1 MRISDWS
8 SDVCSSDLLVSRP
21 ALCYLVRAL
30 MGISGVR
37 IRMLGRPPCPASC
50 IEYGA
55 RGRKMGLTHM
65 RRSFTAAVFAT
76 GLLAGC
82 ASQGDMEPGQVYDPL
97 EPANRMV
104 FAVNETLDTFVLQ
117 PTAYL

>member
-1 MRISDWS
+1 
-8 SDVCSSDLLVSRP
+8 
-21 ALCYLVRAL
+21 

-117 PTAYL
+117 PTASDRKSTRLNSSH